1 MAKRLNRL
9 ADETSPYLLQHA
21 DNPVDWYPW
30 CEEALRRAREEDK
43 PIFLSIGYSA
53 CHWCHVMEHECF
65 EDEEIAKIMNE
76 HYINIKVDR
85 EERPDID
92 DVYQRVCQ
100 LVTGTGGWPLSVFL
114 TPDLKPF
121 YVGTYFPKEDRYGL
135 PGFPRL
141 LRYLAELYRNDRE
154 KINRQVEMIMN
165 GLNMLEFKPK
175 TMESASMDLT
185 LLDEAAL
192 HLLDD
197 ADMVNGGFGG
207 APKFPNAMNLMF
219 LLRYYRMKGI
229 SRFLNFVLLTLN
241 KMRDGGIHDHI
252 GGGFHR
258 YAVDARWM
266 VPHFEKMLYDNA
278 LLAVLYAE
286 AYQVSKDNRYVEVM
300 RDILDYVLREMTSS
314 EHGFCSSQDADSEGE
329 EGKYYTWSMDEVR
342 RLIGDREDAEIFSA
356 YYGMSEQG
364 NFDGKNILHVSMSI
378 DTLASRFNKSRDEV
392 KAILERCRRLLFD
405 ARASRVRP
413 ARDDKIILAWNALM
427 ISAMVKG
434 YKISGD
440 ERYLDSALGAVG
452 MIEARMSRGS
462 RLKRIYK
469 DGIAK
474 VDAYL
479 DDYSSYINAL
489 LDLFEV
495 VPKSI
500 YLDRAVVYTEHM
512 LQHFWDTNS
521 NDDIY
526 YTSDEH
532 EQLILRVK
540 SPYDLSTPSGN
551 SMGALA
557 LIRLYHYTHRGEYI
571 SKAENILK
579 RYSIHAAE
587 NPFAYGNMLNVLYIY
602 LRKPVEVTMI
612 TNVRD
617 DGVRGFWAEFVPECI
632 AVVASKDELD
642 MLAGIP
648 FFTGKLPVEGK
659 SLTAYV
665 CKGLRCSL
673 PLHDVEE
680 VRRYILEEAQV

>member
-1 MAKRLNRL
+1 MGKRLNRL
-9 ADETSPYLLQHA
+9 ANETSPYLLQHA

-30 CEEALRRAREEDK
+30 CEEALKRAKEEDK

-65 EDEEIAKIMNE
+65 EDEEIARIMNE

-141 LRYLAELYRNDRE
+141 LKYLAELYRSDRA

-165 GLNMLEFKPK
+165 GLSMLEFKPK
-175 TMESASMDLT
+175 AVEGMDLS
-185 LLDEAAL
+185 LLDEAAI

-197 ADMVNGGFGG
+197 ADMINGGFGS

-229 SRFLNFVLLTLN
+229 GKFLDFVLFTLN
-241 KMRDGGIHDHI
+241 KMADGGIHDHI

-278 LLAVLYAE
+278 LLALLYAE
-286 AYQVSKDNRYVEVM
+286 AYQVSKDSRYLEVM
-300 RDILDYVLREMTSS
+300 KDTLDYMLREMVSS

-329 EGKYYTWSMDEVR
+329 EGKYYTWSIDEVR
-342 RLIGDREDAEIFSA
+342 RLISNNDGSNSSNEDADIFCA
-356 YYGMSEQG
+356 YYGISEQG
-364 NFDGKNILHVSMSI
+364 NFEGKNILHVSMSI
-378 DTLASRFNKSRDEV
+378 DALASRFNKSRDEV
-392 KAILERCRRLLFD
+392 NAILERCRRLLFN
-405 ARASRVRP
+405 ARASRVKP
-413 ARDDKIILAWNALM
+413 ARDDKIILAWNALA

-434 YKISGD
+434 YKVSGD
-440 ERYLDSALGAVG
+440 SRYLDAALNAVG
-452 MIEARMSRGS
+452 MIEAKMAKGI

-474 VDAYL
+474 IDAYL

-495 VPKSI
+495 DPKSI
-500 YLDRAVVYTEHM
+500 YLDRAIAYTEHM
-512 LQHFWDTNS
+512 LQHFWDSS
-521 NDDIY
+521 NDLY

-532 EQLILRVK
+532 EQLIVRSK
-540 SPYDLSTPSGN
+540 NPYDLSTPSGN
-551 SMGALA
+551 SMAALA
-557 LIRLYHYTHRGEYI
+557 LIRLYHYTHKEEYI
-571 SKAENILK
+571 SKAESILK
-579 RYSIHAAE
+579 AYALHAAE
-587 NPFAYGNMLNVLYIY
+587 NPFAYGNMLNVLYLY
-602 LRKPVEVTMI
+602 LKKPIEVTVI
-612 TNVRD
+612 DASRD
-617 DGVRGFWAEFVPECI
+617 GRELWKEFMPECI
-632 AVVASKDELD
+632 VLTISKDDLD
-642 MLAGIP
+642 RLEGIP
-648 FFTGKLPVEGK
+648 FFSGKVSIEGK
-659 SLTAYV
+659 DLTAYV
-665 CKGLRCSL
+665 CKGFRCSL
-673 PLHDVEE
+673 PLHSIEE
-680 VRRYILEEAQV
+680 VKRHILEEA